1 MCHRVSEVQPRVDH
15 GHHRLK
21 PDNLTQSMINL
32 ITLRYRTAVISVTTV
47 FPALFCAAIFFML
60 LQSPVLDCNYY
71 MGDTHAQQR
80 INEWEKKLL
89 VLQHYRQYLYL
100 LNKSNAITASILITL
115 LVYKCNNRCI
125 FNHLNIMKI
134 RLCIMSLVKTT

>member
-1 MCHRVSEVQPRVDH
+1 MLKINCTTHHVPQGFRGAARVDH

-71 MGDTHAQQR
+71 MGDTHA
-80 INEWEKKLL
+80 
-89 VLQHYRQYLYL
+89 
-100 LNKSNAITASILITL
+100 
-115 LVYKCNNRCI
+115 
-125 FNHLNIMKI
+125 
-134 RLCIMSLVKTT
+134 